1 MDNNFHIFPSE
12 TFIDL
17 CLYQYGHE
25 KCTPGHL
32 FGPATRNHYLF
43 HYVLSGTGT
52 LMATNSKGQNV
63 NYQVR
68 ADRDL

>member
-32 FGPATRNHYLF
+32 F
-43 HYVLSGTGT
+43 
-52 LMATNSKGQNV
+52 
-63 NYQVR
+63 VR
-68 ADRDL
+68 QRGITTFFTMFFPEQAP

>member
-12 TFIDL
+12 TFTDL

-32 FGPATRNHYLF
+32 FFPEQAP
-43 HYVLSGTGT
+43 
-52 LMATNSKGQNV
+52 
-63 NYQVR
+63 
-68 ADRDL
+68 

>member
-25 KCTPGHL
+25 KCTPHI
-32 FGPATRNHYLF
+32 YL
-43 HYVLSGTGT
+43 
-52 LMATNSKGQNV
+52 
-63 NYQVR
+63 VR
-68 ADRDL
+68 QRGITIFFTMFFPEQAP